1 MELGSLN
8 FQAKL
13 AKLFGTCVQKN
24 AKKRMLPCFPLYSEV
39 PQFRF
44 LPSVRDLGFKSYTQ
58 KDLRTDFS
66 SSIGARWLLPCFV
79 LFLKSGFSKLLVL
92 SISAWFVQLTC
103 TGWGSRTGTRVGT
116 NRVFCYGLHILTT
129 CVFKTYS
136 YFKDWLI
143 SFLGQTN
150 K

>member
-13 AKLFGTCVQKN
+13 AKLFGTCAQKN
-24 AKKRMLPCFPLYSEV
+24 ARKRMLPCFPLYSEV

-58 KDLRTDFS
+58 KDLRTDFF
-66 SSIGARWLLPCFV
+66 SIGACWLLPCFFCCFFFEV
-79 LFLKSGFSKLLVL
+79 RPLKVACVEYFSLICIINMHWVRKQNWNKSRHQQGLLL
-92 SISAWFVQLTC
+92 WSAHIDHMCLQDIQLLQ
-103 TGWGSRTGTRVGT
+103 
-116 NRVFCYGLHILTT
+116 GLPNLILRA
-129 CVFKTYS
+129 
-136 YFKDWLI
+136 
-143 SFLGQTN
+143 N